1 MADMTVTKK
10 LNDLKVLFN
19 KVSEVYYKATPIVAS
34 TLTSASGFT
43 ADCELPV
50 LEDGVNFDTGTADIQ
65 EIKLTT
71 GAVWTSK
78 ANKGDSDI
86 TFQVASVA
94 GYINDL
100 FMEKKGTIN
109 TVTAID
115 NGVTYSGASYSLAP
129 HKVTGALIMKAED
142 GQTVIILPS
151 VEMYAN
157 FIGADG
163 DNPAYFN
170 VSVTPVENAEGADI
184 IVLARQS

>member
-1 MADMTVTKK
+1 MTISTT
-10 LNDLKVLFN
+10 LNDLKTLFN
-19 KVSEVYYKATPIVAS
+19 KVSEVYYKSTPITKSV
-34 TLTSASGFT
+34 LTAQGGLT
-43 ADCELPV
+43 VDMELPV
-50 LEDGVNFDTGTADIQ
+50 LEDGVNFDTGTADIT

-86 TFQVASVA
+86 SFQVASVA
-94 GYINDL
+94 GDVNDL
-100 FMEKKGTIN
+100 FMEKKEDIASVTTI
-109 TVTAID
+109 V
-115 NGVTYSGASYSLAP
+115 NGVTYSGAGYSLAP
-129 HKVTGALIMKAED
+129 HKVTGSLLLKAED

-170 VSVTPVENAEGADI
+170 VAVTPLENADGEDI
-184 IVLARQS
+184 IILAATA